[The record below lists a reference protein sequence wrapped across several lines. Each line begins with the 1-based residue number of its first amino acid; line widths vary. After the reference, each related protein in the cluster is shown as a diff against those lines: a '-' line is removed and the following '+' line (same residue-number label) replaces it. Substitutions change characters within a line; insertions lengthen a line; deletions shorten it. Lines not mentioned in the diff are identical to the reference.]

1 MQGKLHTFQY
11 GIWTYVTREPPSL
24 VHGLLFKPWTG
35 LAQLWAL
42 IFVNEKSAK
51 VSQSKLVFF
60 WRGYTFFDRPAE
72 APKPRSG
79 PISALVIFVKEA
91 YFLGPFYFLIIV
103 ALNVLLAIC
112 KAFQTFFWSQIIDS
126 VSSVILQGF
135 GLVSRSGHQ
144 ITWHLQSQEVGSE
157 NPQQLCKPYKAESC
171 LMSPRRTSRVWS
183 EDSGSTSLVRNSNW
197 L

>member
-1 MQGKLHTFQY
+1 MQQKLHTFQY

-35 LAQLWAL
+35 LARLWAL

-72 APKPRSG
+72 APRPGSG

-91 YFLGPFYFLIIV
+91 YFLGPFYFLIVV

-126 VSSVILQGF
+126 VSSVILQA
-135 GLVSRSGHQ
+135 LDCLTIRTSGH
-144 ITWHLQSQEVGSE
+144 LA
-157 NPQQLCKPYKAESC
+157 LAE
-171 LMSPRRTSRVWS
+171 PRGKIRNNYASHIRQN
-183 EDSGSTSLVRNSNW
+183 LV
-197 L
+197 